1 MHLFLVR
8 LLAERTCTSN
18 DDKKYEQYHD
28 QGETT
33 ATCNE
38 SHSIYLLFYKL
49 QHFPYSIW
57 SLVIYVWTNADKHQ
71 KRALKTDQEFHGF
84 VFKK

>member
-8 LLAERTCTSN
+8 LLAERTCTAN

-33 ATCNE
+33 ATCSE
-38 SHSIYLLFYKL
+38 SHSIYLLFL
-49 QHFPYSIW
+49 
-57 SLVIYVWTNADKHQ
+57 
-71 KRALKTDQEFHGF
+71 
-84 VFKK
+84 